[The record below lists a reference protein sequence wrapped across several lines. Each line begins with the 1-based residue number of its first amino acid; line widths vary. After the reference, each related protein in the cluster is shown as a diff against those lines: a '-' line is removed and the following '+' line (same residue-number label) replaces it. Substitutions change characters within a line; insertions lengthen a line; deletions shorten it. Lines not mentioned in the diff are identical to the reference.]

1 MTWRNTNSDVGW
13 RGCTAPQWSSYMT
26 KNVISP
32 FVRQLASSFI
42 CAFWPQFVR
51 NPIIHGCSLK
61 EFNFEGIVKIPSK
74 YRSRKWEEKSAN
86 LRKKNNGGK
95 GFHIVATHPDS
106 EAGSDYMTSGMT
118 LKKIEISL
126 CSIWNV
132 ESFDCKNFLSFSEVL
147 CWCHRC
153 TSLLWNFN
161 FSWGLATLVFG
172 HLSALDRVTFI
183 VVRYLKYSAIYLD
196 QHHHLLQ
203 ALNN

>member
-1 MTWRNTNSDVGW
+1 
-13 RGCTAPQWSSYMT
+13 MT

-42 CAFWPQFVR
+42 CAFSPQFVR

-74 YRSRKWEEKSAN
+74 YRSWKWEEKSAN

-126 CSIWNV
+126 CSI
-132 ESFDCKNFLSFSEVL
+132 
-147 CWCHRC
+147 
-153 TSLLWNFN
+153 
-161 FSWGLATLVFG
+161 
-172 HLSALDRVTFI
+172 
-183 VVRYLKYSAIYLD
+183 
-196 QHHHLLQ
+196 
-203 ALNN
+203 